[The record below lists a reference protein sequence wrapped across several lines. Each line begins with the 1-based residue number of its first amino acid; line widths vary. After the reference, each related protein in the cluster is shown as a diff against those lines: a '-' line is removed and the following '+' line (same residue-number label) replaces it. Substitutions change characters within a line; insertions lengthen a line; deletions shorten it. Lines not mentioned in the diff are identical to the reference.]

1 MAHIFL
7 SDLKMT
13 LDNCI
18 AELDE
23 IHPLFCKN
31 PESDFTRN
39 RKLCFHDYIQL
50 MLQMQS
56 KSVSN
61 ELLDFFEH
69 SLASP
74 SKSAFTQQRYKLLP
88 EGWSFLFHIFVERCR
103 GLSDHLYQGYRLL
116 ACDGSDVNIA
126 RNPSD
131 ERTFIHEGEKGY
143 NAIHINALYDIT
155 NKTYCDFLVQGK
167 KKLHERA
174 ALNTMVDRY
183 TDPVPAILMADRGYE
198 SFNVFAHLIRKNM
211 NFVIRMKDINS
222 NGILSSYDLPDREFD
237 TYIETKL
244 TRRHTKETLGT
255 PNTYTILQP
264 GSDFDFLDKNC
275 TYYDIKFRI
284 VRILLDNGAYICI
297 ATNLSAEE
305 FPLEEIKK
313 LYRMRWSEETSFREL
328 KYTIGLINWHS
339 SKYDGILQEINA
351 RMILYNFCEL
361 VTAHAV
367 VKTGDHTKHVYKINF
382 ATAVNICRAY
392 LKHVG
397 DETETMLLIQ
407 KHLTPVRSDRKYPIK
422 LRPKRNRDFMYRAA

>member
-1 MAHIFL
+1 MAQNFL

-13 LDNCI
+13 LDSCI

-23 IHPLFCKN
+23 IHFMFCKN
-31 PESDFTRN
+31 PEADFTRN
-39 RKLCFHDYIQL
+39 RKLSFHDYIQF

-61 ELLDFFEH
+61 EILDFFEH
-69 SLASP
+69 SLSAP
-74 SKSAFTQQRYKLLP
+74 TKSAFTQQRFKLQP
-88 EGWSFLFHIFVERCR
+88 EGWNFLFHIFVTQCKE
-103 GLSDHLYQGYRLL
+103 LSDQLFHGYRLL

-126 RNPSD
+126 RDPDD

-143 NAIHINALYDIT
+143 NAIHINALYDIM
-155 NKTYCDFLVQGK
+155 NHTYCDFLVQGK

-174 ALNTMVDRY
+174 ALNTMVNRY
-183 TDPVPAILMADRGYE
+183 SDSVPVILMADRGYE
-198 SFNVFAHLIRKNM
+198 SFNVFAHLLQKDMKFI
-211 NFVIRMKDINS
+211 IRMKDINS
-222 NGILSSYDLPDREFD
+222 NGILSAYDLPDSEFD
-237 TYIETKL
+237 TYIRTTL
-244 TRRHTKETLGT
+244 TRRHTKKTLGN
-255 PNTYTILQP
+255 PDTYTILQP
-264 GSDFDFLDKNC
+264 VTDFDFFDDNC
-275 TYYDIKFRI
+275 IYYDIEFRI
-284 VRILLDNGAYICI
+284 VRILLDNGTYICI
-297 ATNLSAEE
+297 ATNLSKED

-339 SKYDGILQEINA
+339 NKYDGILQEINA

-367 VKTGDHTKHVYKINF
+367 VKTRDNTKHIYKINF

-392 LKHVG
+392 LKHG
-397 DETETMLLIQ
+397 SDEIETMLLIQ
-407 KHLTPVRSDRKYPIK
+407 KHLTPVRGNRKYPIN

>member
-1 MAHIFL
+1 MANIFL

-23 IHPLFCKN
+23 IHSLFCKN

-39 RKLCFHDYIQL
+39 RKLSFHDYIQF

-61 ELLDFFEH
+61 EIMEFFDH
-69 SLASP
+69 SLSSP
-74 SKSAFTQQRYKLLP
+74 TKSAFTQQRYKLLP
-88 EGWSFLFHIFVERCR
+88 DGWNFLFHTFVEQCHV
-103 GLSDHLYQGYRLL
+103 LSDQRYRGYRLL

-126 RNPSD
+126 REPSD

-155 NKTYCDFLVQGK
+155 NRTYCDFLVQGK

-183 TDPVPAILMADRGYE
+183 TDLVPAIVMADRGYE
-198 SFNVFAHLIRKNM
+198 SFNVFAHLIRNNM
-211 NFVIRMKDINS
+211 KFVIRMKDINS
-222 NGILSSYDLPDREFD
+222 NGILAAYDLPDSEFD
-237 TYIETKL
+237 TFIQTTL
-244 TRRHTKETLGT
+244 TRRHTKETLGN
-255 PNTYTILQP
+255 PNMYTILQP
-264 GSDFDFLDKNC
+264 VTDFDFLNEKC
-275 TYYDIKFRI
+275 TYYDMKFRI
-284 VRILLDNGAYICI
+284 VRILLDNGTYICI
-297 ATNLSAEE
+297 ATNLSEDE
-305 FPLEEIKK
+305 FSLEEIKK
-313 LYRMRWSEETSFREL
+313 LYRMRWTEETSFREL

-339 SKYDGILQEINA
+339 SKYDGILQEIYA

-361 VTAHAV
+361 VTAHAI
-367 VKTGDHTKHVYKINF
+367 VKTKDHAKHIYKINF

-392 LKHVG
+392 LKHSS

-407 KHLTPVRSDRKYPIK
+407 RHLTPVRPNRKYPIN
-422 LRPKRNRDFMYRAA
+422 LRPKRNRDFMYRVA